1 MDNQFDLEV
10 FYLWLIY
17 WDSTCCIQCLPFI
30 NFKFNCQTIL
40 RIISFE
46 TFAKQEEINLFLIY
60 QFQNQIKISYIILV
74 IKLSIARKKSTDYK
88 VDIIIIYHALLGL
101 QHYCQKQI
109 TTIMGFMFHT
119 KYEYYC
125 KFNSNKCL
133 SDAI

>member
-30 NFKFNCQTIL
+30 NFKCNCQTIL

-46 TFAKQEEINLFLIY
+46 TFAKQEAINLFLIY

-74 IKLSIARKKSTDYK
+74 IKLSIARKKSTNIDYK
-88 VDIIIIYHALLGL
+88 VHIIFICHALLGL
-101 QHYCQKQI
+101 LHYCQKQI

-125 KFNSNKCL
+125 KFQ
-133 SDAI
+133 